1 MSEKNMFSCPACKKI
16 FENYGPGNRHIQ
28 FCLDYEEWLKTY
40 TPPELFTCDKC
51 EIKFTSKEYL
61 LKHETKCKNK
71 I

>member
-1 MSEKNMFSCPACKKI
+1 MIEKNMFSCPACKKI
-16 FENYGPGNRHIQ
+16 FENYGPGNRHIE

-40 TPPELFTCDKC
+40 TPPKLFDCDKC

-61 LKHETKCKNK
+61 LNHETKCKNK